1 MWFLLILVVTLAYNC
16 PSLCKLHTPIASLYL
31 PTKRISRKTEILGG
45 SSPRNVINTRTI
57 RKDCF
62 QKDGASLSHKAPR
75 SRQKGCPNSTIKGLS
90 LQLRKPITLA
100 FLEYN
105 SDFGLCSSAIGPPTN

>member
-1 MWFLLILVVTLAYNC
+1 MQAT
-16 PSLCKLHTPIASLYL
+16 HTAHL
-31 PTKRISRKTEILGG
+31 PLPAHQLNLTQTEILGR
-45 SSPRNVINTRTI
+45 SSPRNIIDTGTI

-62 QKDGASLSHKAPR
+62 QMDGPSLSHKAPR

-90 LQLRKPITLA
+90 LQLRKPVTLA

-105 SDFGLCSSAIGPPTN
+105 SDFGPCSSAIGPPTD